1 MFVIIGIVVVMGS
14 IIAGYTMHHGNLAV
28 LVQPTEFIIIV
39 GAAVGSLLVANP
51 LHLTISVIKAT
62 LATLS
67 GSKIKKES
75 FVDILK
81 LMYELF
87 QLAKK
92 EGLIALEQ
100 HIENPSGSPIISK
113 YPSFLANHHAVEF
126 MCDTLKIVLNGGVPA
141 HDLDDLMELDLETS
155 HHEHSLLPA
164 ALNTVGDAFPGLGIV
179 AAVLGVIITMGEID
193 KPPEVIGA
201 SVAAALV
208 GTFLGVLMSYGIV
221 GPLAKNM
228 EHMVA
233 ADHRYLVCIKAAILA
248 FAKGA
253 PSVVAIEYG
262 RRAIES
268 HDRPTFQETEE
279 AVKSVK

>member
-1 MFVIIGIVVVMGS
+1 MFVIIGFVVVFGS
-14 IIAGYTMHHGNLAV
+14 VVTGYVMHHGNLAI

-39 GAAVGSLLVANP
+39 GAALGSMLVANP
-51 LHLTISVIKAT
+51 LHLTISIFKSVLGT
-62 LATLS
+62 LK
-67 GSKIKKES
+67 GSKVSKES
-75 FVDILK
+75 FLDVLK

-92 EGLIALEQ
+92 DGLIALEQ
-100 HIENPSGSPIISK
+100 HIENPTGSSIITK
-113 YPSFLANHHAVEF
+113 YPTFLANTHAVEF
-126 MCDTLKIVLNGGVPA
+126 MCDTLKVVLNGGVPA
-141 HDLDDLMELDLETS
+141 HDLEDLMELDLETA
-155 HHEHSLLPA
+155 HHESMLIPSA
-164 ALNTVGDAFPGLGIV
+164 VNTVGDAFPGLGIV
-179 AAVLGVIITMGEID
+179 AAVLGVIITMGQID
-193 KPPEVIGA
+193 KPPEVIGN

-228 EHMVA
+228 EHLVA
-233 ADHRYLVCIKAAILA
+233 AEHRYLVCIKASILA

-253 PSVVAIEYG
+253 PSVVAVEYG

-279 AVKSVK
+279 AVKSVR

>member
-1 MFVIIGIVVVMGS
+1 MFVIIGLVVVFGS
-14 IIAGYTMHHGNLAV
+14 ILAGYTMHHGNLAV

-39 GAAVGSLLVANP
+39 GAAIGSLLIANP
-51 LHLTISVIKAT
+51 LHLTMGVIKGV
-62 LATLS
+62 LGTLS
-67 GSKIKKES
+67 GSKIKKETY
-75 FVDILK
+75 VEVLK
-81 LMYELF
+81 MLYELF

-100 HIENPSGSPIISK
+100 HIENPSGSPIVSK
-113 YPSFLANHHAVEF
+113 YPSFLANHHATEF
-126 MCDTLKIVLNGGVPA
+126 TCDTLKIVLNGGVPA
-141 HDLDDLMELDLETS
+141 HDLEDLMELDLETS
-155 HHEHSLLPA
+155 HHEHSQLPT
-164 ALNTVGDAFPGLGIV
+164 ALSTVGDAFPGLGIV

-193 KPPEVIGA
+193 KPPEVIGM

-208 GTFLGVLMSYGIV
+208 GTFLGVLMSYGVV

-253 PSVVAIEYG
+253 PSVVAVEYG

-268 HDRPTFQETEE
+268 HDRPSFQETEE